1 MAVWRFM
8 SRRDIIVVGA
18 SAGGLEAL
26 QTLLGNL
33 PGNIAASIFVVVH
46 IGARPSVLPRIL
58 ASAGHLPVA
67 HAVDGAPIRMGHV
80 HVAPPDRHLMIE
92 QANGGQ
98 GRTRLFRGPREN
110 MTRPAVDPLFR
121 SAAEAFGP
129 RVIGVILS
137 GALGDGT
144 AGLISIK
151 NQGGIAIVQNPDEAQ
166 YPGMPKNALKHAA
179 VDHCAPLADISDLL
193 ASLSGLGQADSGP
206 QAKEEAVMSDKYD
219 LGRPVA
225 LTCPDCG
232 GSVQETVVDSMPY
245 YTCHIG
251 HRYAAPN
258 MDAGQFE
265 RMEYAL
271 AVALRSLNERVELC
285 RRMAESSRANG
296 QTYATERWE
305 DARREAEDRAVV
317 LRRFLEQDWIGP
329 DALQNAV

>member
-1 MAVWRFM
+1 MAVGRFM

-18 SAGGLEAL
+18 SAGGLGAL

-46 IGARPSVLPRIL
+46 IGARPSILPRIL

-92 QANGGQ
+92 QANGGW

-121 SAAEAFGP
+121 SAAEAFGS

-144 AGLISIK
+144 AGLIAIK
-151 NQGGIAIVQNPDEAQ
+151 NQGGIAIVQDPDEAQ
-166 YPGMPKNALKHAA
+166 YPGMPKNALKYAA

-285 RRMAESSRANG
+285 RRMVEMSKANG
-296 QTYATERWE
+296 QTYSTERWE
-305 DARREAEDRAVV
+305 EARREAEDRARV
-317 LRRFLEQDWIGP
+317 LRHFLERDCMTPGTLE
-329 DALQNAV
+329 DAA